1 MSSGVSIEDYPGRL
15 AHQLLDFLLV
25 RVEAEIHHCHVAD
38 GAQHQGLRHQLGL
51 LHRQIGS
58 HPRDVRDL
66 EAELLTD
73 FLSVGLEAV
82 VAVNPQPK
90 QPHRLNS
97 NILYSKPTMRYEDKL
112 Y

>member
-1 MSSGVSIEDYPGRL
+1 MSSGVSIEDHPGRL

-25 RVEAEIHHCHVAD
+25 RVEAEIHHRHVAD
-38 GAQHQGLRHQLGL
+38 GAQHQRLRHQLGL

-73 FLSVGLEAV
+73 FLCVGLKAIV
-82 VAVNPQPK
+82 VVNPQTNIYLNIG
-90 QPHRLNS
+90 HIFTRLAS
-97 NILYSKPTMRYEDKL
+97 TT
-112 Y
+112 